1 VRWAVSPY
9 EPNPGARYIV
19 IEVWLDCGG
28 CVIRD
33 LHAFAAQMRA
43 QKGWDIA
50 ATRGLS
56 GGGGTY
62 TMRARRKSLT
72 P

>member
-1 VRWAVSPY
+1 VGGQPVRAQ
-9 EPNPGARYIV
+9 PGASYIV
-19 IEVWLDCGG
+19 IEVWLDCG

-62 TMRARRKSLT
+62 TMRARRKSLD
-72 P
+72 PVAS